1 MARILYFDEDA
12 HRYTDDL
19 KSIYLST
26 TTLLGMYKEKF
37 DTKGEAKRLARLGTG
52 IYKGKSAKQ
61 IEELWATNT
70 KNACDKGSNI
80 HNELEHGIK
89 ETSMF
94 KEAVH
99 QFRVY
104 DENDKNRLFT
114 IDDVIGYDNLR
125 PLDVEKF
132 YVTVGHK
139 YPIIQQTIE
148 FYVSNGFQIYA
159 EIGVYDEQRL
169 ISGMI
174 DGWAVKGNLFAI
186 IDWKTN
192 KDDIKFDSGYYKND
206 ANGQTTNEY
215 VNARR
220 YLKYP
225 LDNLLT
231 CKGNE
236 YAMQLSVYA
245 RMVEQ
250 RGLTCGGLIIFHIRD
265 HYVLNKYG
273 KPYKDKN
280 NNYIVDPTK
289 PRIATPISIPYLK
302 NEVDAL
308 FAHHVKTRMSEGIQY
323 KMF

>member
-1 MARILYFDEDA
+1 MARILYFDEDL

-19 KSIYLST
+19 KSVYLST
-26 TTLLGMYKEKF
+26 TTLLGMYKDKF

-52 IYKGKSAKQ
+52 IYKGKSAKV

-70 KNACDKGSNI
+70 GQACRKGSTI
-80 HNELEHGIK
+80 HNELENGVK

-94 KEAVH
+94 KDAVH
-99 QFRVY
+99 KFRCY
-104 DENDKNRLFT
+104 DANDKNRLFT

-125 PLDVEKF
+125 PLDVNKF
-132 YVTVGHK
+132 YESVGFK
-139 YPIIQQTIE
+139 YPDIQRTIE
-148 FYVSNGFQIYA
+148 FYVEAGFSLYA
-159 EIGVYDEQRL
+159 EIGVYDESRL

-174 DGWAVKGNLFAI
+174 DLWAVKGDTFVI

-192 KDDIKFDSGYYKND
+192 KDDIKFDSGYYKRDNL
-206 ANGQTTNEY
+206 GQTTNEY
-215 VNARR
+215 VAAKR
-220 YLKYP
+220 YLNYP
-225 LDNLLT
+225 LDNLLA
-231 CKGNE
+231 CKGYE

-265 HYVLNKYG
+265 AYVLNRYG
-273 KPYKDKN
+273 HPYKDKN
-280 NNYIVDPTK
+280 NNYIVDQLK
-289 PRIATPISIPYLK
+289 PRTANHILMPYLK

-308 FAHHVKTRMSEGIQY
+308 FAHHVKTRMKDGIQY